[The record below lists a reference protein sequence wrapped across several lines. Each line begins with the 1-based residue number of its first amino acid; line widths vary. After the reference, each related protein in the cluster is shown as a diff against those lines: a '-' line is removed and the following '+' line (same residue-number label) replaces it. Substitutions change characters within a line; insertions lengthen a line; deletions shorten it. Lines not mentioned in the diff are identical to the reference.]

1 MLIVSKAGME
11 VAAAVELATEAL
23 ADGSGEQ

>member
-1 MLIVSKAGME
+1 MLIVSKADME